1 MRRKKKCEGVL
12 FLWAFAD
19 SGNGIFWMD
28 LLCTRLSGLEPSG
41 CSYWYSL
48 VNVGYAGLFMKCPCT
63 LACEY
68 WELLKNQGSV
78 AFNAFEGYRWRTQ
91 LLTRSK
97 ALGFGRSMLICCVNH
112 QMKSRRGIEL
122 YFLLG
127 HRLLIRLFQ
136 DGPRR
141 EGHILPILKC
151 TYWQDFIFLKSVCCL
166 QSTTSHNYW
175 YPFLLLSIT

>member
-1 MRRKKKCEGVL
+1 
-12 FLWAFAD
+12 
-19 SGNGIFWMD
+19 MD

-141 EGHILPILKC
+141 EGWPHFTNSEVYILARFHISKI
-151 TYWQDFIFLKSVCCL
+151 SV
-166 QSTTSHNYW
+166 
-175 YPFLLLSIT
+175 LLTVNHIS